1 MKDQLQENAYITTTL
16 TEQGKK
22 DLDLFNPSYRVKLVH
37 KLPIKN
43 LQLQIDLYLDILQC
57 EKTGLLKVEIAMDEQ
72 KEMQFKEYLRS
83 LYMSDPQNREDK
95 WNVLRTETIKS
106 LVKILTQ
113 EIIKEIREEL
123 KEESENFVITKCK
136 ESYRS
141 LLMTGPFT
149 TKTA

>member
-1 MKDQLQENAYITTTL
+1 
-16 TEQGKK
+16 
-22 DLDLFNPSYRVKLVH
+22 
-37 KLPIKN
+37 
-43 LQLQIDLYLDILQC
+43 
-57 EKTGLLKVEIAMDEQ
+57 MDEQ